1 MSKRYLPQ
9 RASNRRYPVVNKN
22 NVRPTMTPNIFSS
35 RRDYISKGLTGNRF
49 QASQITRTAT
59 YRDANGN
66 KVTLRE
72 DETIFSGPETL
83 RGGMFVTPTKKIT
96 RK

>member
-1 MSKRYLPQ
+1 MRKRYLPQ
-9 RASNRRYPVVNKN
+9 STSGKQYPVVNKN
-22 NVRPTMTPNIFSS
+22 NVRPTTVPNIFST
-35 RRDYISKGLTGNRF
+35 RRDYISKGITGNRF
-49 QASQITRTAT
+49 QASQIIRTAT

-72 DETIFSGPETL
+72 NATIFNGPDSFK
-83 RGGMFVTPTKKIT
+83 GGMFITPTKRIT